1 MNGEGKPPAEGRHP
15 RNTGPMKLS
24 PRCGARTRGGG
35 AGRAPAVSGRARCRM
50 HGGSVG
56 SGAPRGNKN
65 ALKSGLYTAEA
76 LAELQR
82 AKAGMRETWALLGD
96 LSSAPPAANCGTL

>member
-1 MNGEGKPPAEGRHP
+1 MSGEGESPLAGRRP

-24 PRCGARTRGGG
+24 PRCGAWTRSGG
-35 AGRAPAVSGRARCRM
+35 ACRAPAVSGRARCRM
-50 HGGSVG
+50 HGGAAG

-76 LAELQR
+76 RAELRR
-82 AKAGMRETWALLGD
+82 AKAVMRNAWTCLGD
-96 LSSAPPAANCGTL
+96 L